1 MAITEQHDFRC
12 RGAMK
17 TLLLGAAFV
26 VGLAAVEGD
35 ASAGLA
41 GQPIVRAGTVHGSR
55 TLARAKKKKKASAAS
70 PGKSDSDDAGST
82 DDDASGKS
90 ASASS
95 GGGDDAASED
105 ELLGSKKK
113 APARAAAS
121 DTATDSSA
129 SDDNAGA
136 RKASAKSVETVSATA
151 SPEETSS
158 PSSLSALEFGVGA
171 KALFRN
177 FGWTADGRAAG
188 LGPYSLT
195 PGPETG
201 LWLELY
207 PAALGTSG
215 FAANVGIIGQFDY
228 GFGVATTLANHTD
241 VSTTFRDFLGGL
253 KVRIPLGTFIPN
265 VSVAYGQQV
274 FAVAQ
279 QQNMMDLPQLAYSFV
294 RPALGTRVLFSPEA
308 ALDVT
313 AGYLAV
319 LDPGSGANQV
329 RSTRFFPKT
338 TAYGIDVSASVSY
351 RITGAIGARGGVDWR
366 QYGLN
371 LNPDSTTRSVAGAV
385 DRYITAWA
393 GVEVV
398 LGGQGAAAG
407 GDDEPVKPSKRKRRH
422 AEPKPDDE
430 SESGDDSKPE
440 AE

>member
-1 MAITEQHDFRC
+1 MAITEQHDFHC
-12 RGAMK
+12 RAAMK
-17 TLLLGAAFV
+17 ALLWGAAFV
-26 VGLAAVEGD
+26 VGLAAGEGD

-41 GQPIVRAGTVHGSR
+41 GEPVVRAGTVRAGR
-55 TLARAKKKKKASAAS
+55 TLARAKKKKASSAAS
-70 PGKSDSDDAGST
+70 TGKSDSDEAGSA

-95 GGGDDAASED
+95 GGDDAPGED
-105 ELLGSKKK
+105 ALLGSKKK

-121 DTATDSSA
+121 AGASDGAA
-129 SDDNAGA
+129 SDDSAAG
-136 RKASAKSVETVSATA
+136 KASGKSVETVSASA
-151 SPEETSS
+151 APEESGS

-177 FGWTADGRAAG
+177 FNWTADGRAAM

-215 FAANVGIIGQFDY
+215 FAANVGIIGSFDY
-228 GFGVATTLANHTD
+228 GFGVATTLANHAD
-241 VSTTFRDFLGGL
+241 VATTFRDFLGGL
-253 KVRIPLGTFIPN
+253 KVRVPLGTFIPSA
-265 VSVAYGQQV
+265 SVAYGQQV

-329 RSTRFFPKT
+329 KSSRFFPKA
-338 TAYGIDVSASVSY
+338 TAYGIDVSVSVAY
-351 RITGAIGARGGVDWR
+351 RLTGAIRARGGADWR

-398 LGGQGAAAG
+398 LDGPGGAAG

-430 SESGDDSKPE
+430 SESSDDSKSE